1 MKSSRE
7 LLDERSTPL
16 LDNIQ
21 SPEDLRNL
29 PDSEL
34 RELCEEL
41 RKDLVDAVA
50 DIGGH
55 FASSLGVVELTVGL
69 HRVFDTPRD
78 RIVWDVGHQCY
89 IHKML
94 TGRRW
99 ELRRVR
105 QSNGISGFL
114 RRAESEYDCFGAG
127 HAGTSIS
134 AATGMSEASFH
145 EYPGREDRYVVAV
158 IGDGSMTAGMAFE
171 ALNHAGQLHRNL
183 IVVLNDNEMSI
194 APNVG
199 AMSLALS
206 KAVTGKLSTGAR
218 RHFKSLVE
226 KGLIPHA
233 LYRALDRAEEAT
245 QGFLSTPAMLF
256 GAFGFRY
263 LGPIDGHD
271 IDSVVDALER
281 AKNQDGPVLV
291 HALTTKGKGYEP
303 AELDPVKY
311 HGVTPFIRDSGVF
324 KKSSA
329 PKSFSQVFGETV
341 VELCKE
347 DSRVVAI
354 TAAMPDGTGLK
365 ILQKEMPDRFFDV
378 GIAEQ
383 HGVTFAAGL
392 ACEGMRPIV
401 AIYSTFLQRAF
412 DQVVHDVCIQN
423 LPVIF
428 ALDRGGLAGA
438 DGHTH
443 HGIFDLSF
451 LRSIP
456 NLAIMAPKDALELRA
471 MMRTALNYELG
482 PIAFRFPRGNAAE
495 TTVFEDELE
504 EIPFGQAEIVLP
516 GSKVLIL
523 ALGNTVAF
531 SLEAANNLPFT
542 PTVVNARF
550 VKPLDESLIVSLAHQ
565 HELIVTVEDHV
576 VSGGFGSA
584 VLELLAERQILRPVI
599 RLGVPDKFIAH
610 GTQEELYRACG
621 FDAEG
626 ITKAIEQTLR

>member
-1 MKSSRE
+1 MKTAPEPLEDRATPI
-7 LLDERSTPL
+7 LDRVSL
-16 LDNIQ
+16 
-21 SPEDLRNL
+21 PEDLRRL
-29 PDSEL
+29 PASEL
-34 RELCEEL
+34 PELCEEL

-69 HRVFDTPRD
+69 HRVFSTPHD

-99 ELRRVR
+99 ELRKVR
-105 QSNGISGFL
+105 QRGGISGFL
-114 RRAESEYDCFGAG
+114 RRTESEYDCFGAG

-134 AATGMSEASFH
+134 AAAGMSEASFH
-145 EYPGREDRYVVAV
+145 DYPDRVDRHVVAV

-233 LYRALDRAEEAT
+233 LYRALDKAEEAT

-256 GAFGFRY
+256 GSFGFRY

-271 IDSVVDALER
+271 IYAVIDALER

-324 KKSSA
+324 KKSSS
-329 PKSFSQVFGETV
+329 PKSYSQVFGEMM

-347 DSRVVAI
+347 DPRVVGI

-365 ILQKEMPDRFFDV
+365 VLQKEMPDRFFDV

-392 ACEGMRPIV
+392 ACEGMRPVV

-438 DGHTH
+438 DGQTH
-443 HGIFDLSF
+443 HGVFDISY

-456 NLAIMAPKDALELRA
+456 NISIMAPKDATELRA
-471 MMRTALNYELG
+471 MMKTALEHESG
-482 PIAFRFPRGNAAE
+482 PIAFRFPRGNAQE
-495 TTVFEDELE
+495 GGSDKVEPV
-504 EIPFGQAEIVLP
+504 PFGQGEVVQS
-516 GSKVLIL
+516 GSRVLII
-523 ALGNTVAF
+523 ALGTTVSHA
-531 SLEAANNLPFT
+531 LKAATRLPFS

-550 VKPLDESLIVSLAHQ
+550 VKPLDESLITSLAHQ
-565 HELIVTVEDHV
+565 HELIVTVEDHAV
-576 VSGGFGSA
+576 TGGFGSA
-584 VLELLAERQILRPVI
+584 VLELLAQRQILRPVI
-599 RLGVPDKFIAH
+599 RLGVPDRFISH
-610 GTQEELYRACG
+610 GTQEELHRECG

-626 ITKAIEQTLR
+626 IVQAISEAL